1 MRQGRGFESHAEH
14 QTQPLGLYKLV
25 HSPCQSQARIK
36 RRVASRKASGA
47 QSNMKIMFGDD
58 GAVVATPYGR
68 RRKKKSR
75 KKNEEKKKKN
85 RIKQIKRRRK

>member
-68 RRKKKSR
+68 RRKKKV
-75 KKNEEKKKKN
+75 EKKMKK
-85 RIKQIKRRRK
+85 KRRKIG